1 MLLKNCTFFFATL
14 LLYLPL
20 FAQHQDKIYT
30 VVDQMPYFPGCEVY
44 ANGSIEKQNCS
55 NQTVVTYV
63 ANNLNYPEQAKN
75 QEIEG
80 VVYLSFVVDENGAI
94 INPTLLKD
102 IGGGCGDEALKVLRG
117 MPSWY
122 PGRLNDRNVKVQLQ
136 IPVEFRFAEF
146 ETLQG
151 YTFRWGDLERYE
163 VSKKEIK
170 KNLSQQAQV
179 FDEKGSLVAI
189 SSLAFSSNKKNKTT
203 SAQSRGNITRQMR
216 KLVKKLKKG
225 SLFSV
230 IATIQKGGKFIEIDK
245 EFLVI

>member
-1 MLLKNCTFFFATL
+1 MRLKNCTIFFAIL

-30 VVDQMPYFPGCEVY
+30 VVDQMPYFPGCEMY

-55 NQTVVTYV
+55 NQAVVTYV
-63 ANNLNYPEQAKN
+63 VNHLNYPELAKN

-94 INPTLLKD
+94 IHPTLLKD
-102 IGGGCGDEALKVLRG
+102 IGGGCGEEALKVLRA
-117 MPSWY
+117 MPVWL
-122 PGRLNDRNVKVQLQ
+122 PGSLHEKKVKVQLQ
-136 IPVEFRFAEF
+136 IPVEFRFTAF

-163 VSKKEIK
+163 VSKKEIR

-179 FDEKGSLVAI
+179 FDEKGSSVAI
-189 SSLAFSSNKKNKTT
+189 STLAFSSNKKNRTT